1 MVQAQSLFDE
11 RSDQMESIKKDIE
24 EQNKKVDRAERVSK
38 VIISQYLLSK
48 DPYKPA
54 LALWSY
60 IN

>member
-54 LALWSY
+54 FALWTY